1 MKPKLASSPPKMI
14 MGREPN
20 LSTNRPTMGPAMLP
34 SARTRLKIN
43 EV

>member
-1 MKPKLASSPPKMI
+1 MI
-14 MGREPN
+14 MGFEPN